1 MFHTNRVIERGKSTH
16 TKPIWSTANMHMK
29 TFISISPHRGI
40 LRLAGCNYKSSS
52 CLKISRVAARGNVA
66 GFQKIGNKRK
76 IKGLLRFTIEQD
88 WPLIKFKNAKIYC
101 YNILKQIKVGDM
113 QKQFELESK
122 LQ

>member
-52 CLKISRVAARGNVA
+52 CLKISRVAARGSRISKDWE
-66 GFQKIGNKRK
+66 QKEDKRP
-76 IKGLLRFTIEQD
+76 TE
-88 WPLIKFKNAKIYC
+88 IY
-101 YNILKQIKVGDM
+101 YRARLTTH
-113 QKQFELESK
+113 
-122 LQ
+122 